1 MFFQKYADIILK
13 EQDVSSFSHFCLLY
27 MIIYDMKRIKA
38 GKGGFFL
45 FFKPLILIP
54 FSVSLIVV
62 LNRRL

>member
-13 EQDVSSFSHFCLLY
+13 EQNVSSFPALSF
-27 MIIYDMKRIKA
+27 IYDMKRIKA

>member
-13 EQDVSSFSHFCLLY
+13 EQDVSFLFPLLSF
-27 MIIYDMKRIKA
+27 IYDMKRIKA

-45 FFKPLILIP
+45 FFKPLILIS

>member
-13 EQDVSSFSHFCLLY
+13 EQNVCYASWRLFKNG
-27 MIIYDMKRIKA
+27 IYDMKRIKA

-45 FFKPLILIP
+45 LFKPLILIP

>member
-1 MFFQKYADIILK
+1 MSFQKYADIILK
-13 EQDVSSFSHFCLLY
+13 EQDVSPFPLLSF
-27 MIIYDMKRIKA
+27 IYDMKRIKA

-45 FFKPLILIP
+45 FFKPLILIA

>member
-13 EQDVSSFSHFCLLY
+13 EQDVSSFSRFCLLY
-27 MIIYDMKRIKA
+27 MILKELKQE
-38 GKGGFFL
+38 KGDFFL
-45 FFKPLILIP
+45 FFKPLILIA